1 MHSEE
6 APEQTSPEP
15 NKRVNYAPGM
25 VLGQDDFQQEQGH
38 FEWKH
43 RLSNLLLHGSG
54 TVCGL
59 KVSVKP
65 LAGDV
70 EIQISPGYA
79 ISPQGHW
86 IWVER
91 PQCGRLTPWLQQHQD
106 DFSPPPGP
114 GVHTLYVTLCYR
126 ECLTDRVL
134 IPQQTCAAVKDAPSR
149 ILETFELHFAWQA
162 PQQTAEDVTR
172 DFGNLLR
179 RVEIIA
185 DPLPSPGIPDDG
197 ERFIELVRN
206 LGLPSSPPLVSPPD
220 TDPIGLW
227 EATACATLRQALAV
241 WVTEVCPRL
250 HEGAGDCLLLAAVDF
265 LTDANGRL
273 LPDTVTVADSVRPV
287 LASDRLKQ
295 ELICLRPGR
304 AAPARIPYIST
315 WLVLGPIFDPRLQF
329 EPHSKN
335 DSHPRV
341 GAIMRDIDHRREQ
354 LDPVTLTQSLDNAP
368 RDNAPPH
375 RSIVRYG
382 GSDASGAT
390 IFPERPY
397 RWMKRRFQGLD
408 WENMSD
414 IGDSIHTHLSGSSDD
429 DPSDPW
435 NYLNFAGKQHA
446 LGFFFVYILS
456 PNERTT
462 QIRIRHDDAVRAWL
476 NGEEIEE
483 DGVLPF
489 LEDHDIIDEA
499 ESCASITLRRGN
511 NRLLVAVAEGHVEW
525 GLSVRIEHYQG
536 LRFTTDIPWENLM
549 LPSESEYLF
558 ISIGGQGN
566 AWQARDPAR
575 TLSSIGRRR
584 WKGRVKLLN
593 EQFKFV
599 ADGDWNRRNWGSD
612 GKHNGPNFEPI
623 TPGLYEVIFDEDRL
637 QNPIFILVKPF
648 S

>member
-6 APEQTSPEP
+6 APEQTLPEP
-15 NKRVNYAPGM
+15 NKRVNYALGM

-91 PQCGRLTPWLQQHQD
+91 AQCGRLNPWLQQRCGD
-106 DFSPPPGP
+106 DFSPPLGP

-126 ECLTDRVL
+126 ECLTDRVP

-149 ILETFELHFAWQA
+149 ILETFKLHFVWQA
-162 PQQTAEDVTR
+162 PKQTAEDVTR
-172 DFGNLLR
+172 AFGDLLR
-179 RVEIIA
+179 QVEIITE
-185 DPLPSPGIPDDG
+185 PLPSPGTPDDS
-197 ERFIELVRN
+197 EHFIELVRN
-206 LGLPSSPPLVSPPD
+206 LGLPSSPPLASPPD
-220 TDPIGLW
+220 TEPVRLW
-227 EATACATLRQALAV
+227 AATACATLRRALAV

-250 HEGAGDCLLLAAVDF
+250 HETPGDCLLLAAVDF
-265 LTDANGRL
+265 QTDANGRL
-273 LPDTVTVADSVRPV
+273 LPGTVTVADSVRPV

-295 ELICLRPGR
+295 ELICLRAGR
-304 AAPARIPYIST
+304 AASARIPYIST

-335 DSHPRV
+335 ENDAHPRV
-341 GAIMRDIDHRREQ
+341 GAIMNDIDYRRRQ
-354 LDPVTLTQSLDNAP
+354 LNPVALTQSLANAP
-368 RDNAPPH
+368 RH
-375 RSIVRYG
+375 GSIVRYG

-397 RWMKRRFQGLD
+397 SWMKRRFQGLD

-414 IGDSIHTHLSGSSDD
+414 IGDNIHTHLSSSSDD

-456 PNERTT
+456 PDERTT

-476 NGEEIEE
+476 NGEEIKE

-489 LEDHDIIDEA
+489 LRDHDIIDES
-499 ESCASITLRRGN
+499 ESRAGITLRRGN

-536 LRFTTDIPWENLM
+536 LRFTTEIPWERLM
-549 LPSESEYLF
+549 LPGESEYLF

-566 AWQARDPAR
+566 SWQPRDPDR

-593 EQFKFV
+593 EPFKFV

-612 GKHNGPNFEPI
+612 GRHDGPNFAPV
-623 TPGLYEVIFDEDRL
+623 TPGLYEVIFDEDKP
-637 QNPIFILVKPF
+637 QNPILILVKPF
-648 S
+648 V